1 MADTQKNAASGN
13 GGKLTSPEMD
23 REIERLKKDM
33 AQITD
38 HVTRLMSATGNQAA
52 RKARHQVNRARQSV
66 DGVLSEAGEIGSE
79 AADTMREVRDTLA
92 DAIEESV
99 HNRPFTTLA
108 MALAAGFVIGAV
120 WRR

>member
-1 MADTQKNAASGN
+1 MAEMQKSTTGN

-33 AQITD
+33 AQVTD

-52 RKARHQVNRARQSV
+52 RKARYQVSRARKSV
-66 DGVLSEAGEIGSE
+66 DGVLSEAGELGTE
-79 AADTMREVRDTLA
+79 AADAMREVRDTLA
-92 DAIEESV
+92 DAVEESV

>member
-1 MADTQKNAASGN
+1 MAETQKNAASGN

-33 AQITD
+33 SQISD
-38 HVTRLMSATGNQAA
+38 HVSKLLSATRNTATRRA
-52 RKARHQVNRARQSV
+52 RYQVNRARKGV
-66 DGVLSEAGEIGSE
+66 DDALSDANEMGAEAVE
-79 AADTMREVRDTLA
+79 AMREMRDSVA
-92 DAIEESV
+92 DAIEDSV

-108 MALAAGFVIGAV
+108 MAVAAGFILGAA

>member
-13 GGKLTSPEMD
+13 GGKVTSPEMD

-52 RKARHQVNRARQSV
+52 RKARYQVNRARKSV
-66 DGVLSEAGEIGSE
+66 DGVLSEAGEIGTE
-79 AADTMREVRDTLA
+79 AADAMREVRDTLA

-108 MALAAGFVIGAV
+108 MALAAGFVIGAA

>member
-1 MADTQKNAASGN
+1 MAEPQKSAASSN
-13 GGKLTSPEMD
+13 GGKLSSPEMD

-33 AQITD
+33 AQISD
-38 HVTRLMSATGNQAA
+38 HVTKLLSATRNTATRRA
-52 RKARHQVNRARQSV
+52 RYQVKRARQTV
-66 DGVLSEAGEIGSE
+66 DGALADASELGSE
-79 AADTMREVRDTLA
+79 AADAVLEMRDSVA

-108 MALAAGFVIGAV
+108 MAVAAGFILGAA